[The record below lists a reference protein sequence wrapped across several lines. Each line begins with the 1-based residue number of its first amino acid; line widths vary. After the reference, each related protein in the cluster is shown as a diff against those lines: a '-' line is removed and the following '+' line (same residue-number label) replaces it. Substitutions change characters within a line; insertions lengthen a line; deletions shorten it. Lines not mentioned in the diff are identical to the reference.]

1 VAGKTI
7 KIFFTDLKS
16 YFDSGKYIF
25 LFNLLERLTF
35 FAFYISIARY
45 VDKEIYGFIVTV
57 FTFTN
62 IIATIFDFGIPIY
75 LHRESATGR
84 AGINFLFHGVVIK
97 ILFSIILLPIPF
109 IYFIND
115 HYYFEIILLVTLIN
129 YFSPI
134 NQILIFYL
142 NGKYKF
148 KENFLSI
155 LISRVPYFIFLLVA
169 TINKIDVKLSLISIF
184 TSLIFQNVLLFK
196 FSLIRIADL
205 INLKF
210 KFGYLFDLI
219 RNSAAFGLS
228 VLFVMIYDR
237 LGTLFLQQY
246 FGYEAVAIYSAAYA
260 LYKHTSI
267 VFGIILARSYNI
279 FSISFAKDGKILYK
293 DVFLTIKLLFILLVS
308 LISLFTIGGDF
319 IINAFYSSRFKDS
332 VSILKI
338 FAIGLP
344 FLFLSNLT
352 GTLLNSTRNERYT
365 ALSTFFGLIVN
376 IITNI
381 IFIPKF
387 GIIGAVSSNII
398 TEAFVLLFEFL
409 FIKKL
414 IRFE

>member
-1 VAGKTI
+1 MVGKTI
-7 KIFFTDLKS
+7 KIFFTGLKS

-267 VFGIILARSYNI
+267 VFGIILVRSYNI
-279 FSISFAKDGKILYK
+279 FSINFARDGKILYK

-319 IINAFYSSRFKDS
+319 IINTFYSSRFKDS

-365 ALSTFFGLIVN
+365 ALSTLLGLIVN

>member
-1 VAGKTI
+1 MAGKTI

-267 VFGIILARSYNI
+267 VFGIILVRSYNI

-365 ALSTFFGLIVN
+365 ALSTFLGLIVN

-381 IFIPKF
+381 IFIQKF

>member
-1 VAGKTI
+1 MAGKTI

-16 YFDSGKYIF
+16 YFNSGKYIF
-25 LFNLLERLTF
+25 LFNLLERFTF

-267 VFGIILARSYNI
+267 VFGIILVRSYNI
-279 FSISFAKDGKILYK
+279 FSINFARDGKILYK

>member
-267 VFGIILARSYNI
+267 VFGIILVRSYNI